1 MGPDRKGKEIMQK
14 RAYKMPRLTAY
25 GSVASLTQV
34 PSGDGGGGGG
44 APLIDVEVGGMP
56 PIDVMVNL

>member
-1 MGPDRKGKEIMQK
+1 MQK
-14 RAYKMPRLTAY
+14 RAYKTPSLVAY

-44 APLIDVEVGGMP
+44 GPIVDLEVGGMP
-56 PIDVMVNL
+56 LVDLMVNL

>member
-1 MGPDRKGKEIMQK
+1 MQK
-14 RAYKMPRLTAY
+14 RAYKTPSLVAY

-44 APLIDVEVGGMP
+44 GPIIDVEVGGMP
-56 PIDVMVNL
+56 PIDIMVNL